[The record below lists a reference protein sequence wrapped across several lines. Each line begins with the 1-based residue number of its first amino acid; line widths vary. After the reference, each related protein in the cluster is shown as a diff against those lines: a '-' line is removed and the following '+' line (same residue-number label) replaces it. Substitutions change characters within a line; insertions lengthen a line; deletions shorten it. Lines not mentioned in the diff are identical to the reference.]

1 MGWGRFLLL
10 GDLGQQLDLSDQKAE
25 IERLRDELRRSR
37 SSTPDLSF
45 NLRQLQNEH
54 DEVKLY
60 LAALVRMLV
69 SKGIL
74 SGDELKQMVA
84 MIDAEDGS
92 VDGAFSGRMD

>member
-25 IERLRDELRRSR
+25 IDRLRDEMRRSR
-37 SSTPDLSF
+37 SSTPDLNS

-60 LAALVRMLV
+60 LAALVRLLV

-92 VDGAFSGRMD
+92 VDGAFSGRID